1 MRKMICVLF
10 FLFFISLNI
19 FSYNFIVNKQIAY
32 TLFSNKQVLII
43 NYNKHNFNSEIFLK
57 KLVDFSK
64 KEKVNISQ
72 YNFLDEKTLNIYTS
86 NIKDEPSLHIRD
98 WKQPSKE
105 RYLSNFEKISEKNV
119 MGSIKFPSSTW
130 KIKYLDINQVNNVGI
145 GNRFYISTTDNII
158 TEKAIRQFSNFGDV
172 SLESNNTINSYM
184 FNTTLAL
191 LVLLS
196 IIILFIGILYFAIKN
211 RKQLILHKLWG
222 YSKIKSLFFLPNLF
236 LKPFVIIILFV
247 ALLIVILTFTFN
259 LNDWIII
266 YAKLYILNIIIAI
279 LLLTGYK
286 IMITT
291 VLYNNSDISGATKG
305 SMPFKK
311 FQMLSLG
318 FKLVITVLLFNVIAL
333 SFTNLFDLKQQL
345 KNKSYWNK
353 TQTIYKLNVT
363 DTGIDYSNLK
373 NDREKNDKLNKLY
386 HELESHKNAFI
397 MYADNYSV
405 LERKGGKPIYFYTLN
420 STKENEVYSPSG
432 RNVTISPNY
441 LKINPI
447 IGIKGKQ
454 ITKKQLNLDPN
465 TLNLLVPKKYAKFKE
480 KIIKA
485 YKEQF
490 YFQKVEVENMYNK
503 EIGHT
508 SNALKKDRLKIN
520 IIYTENSQKYFT
532 FNSELGDI
540 NKKNNI
546 VDPIATIFT
555 GNVDT
560 SYIGAYA
567 TTSLFFYDDSEGMA
581 YQKLVPY
588 LEKTHTKNL
597 INASVSV
604 YKELSEQIARI
615 QNMFIQNLIGSVIA
629 IILSMA
635 FLVSYI
641 WTYYSVNAY
650 NLYLKEIFGYSYW
663 KRNKHLIIFS
673 LTSNFLLGAGV
684 SLYYNLNLLIIFI
697 FLFIGLELIVLYI
710 MSRYLNRKNMNK
722 ILKGDRI

>member
-1 MRKMICVLF
+1 
-10 FLFFISLNI
+10 
-19 FSYNFIVNKQIAY
+19 
-32 TLFSNKQVLII
+32 
-43 NYNKHNFNSEIFLK
+43 
-57 KLVDFSK
+57 
-64 KEKVNISQ
+64 
-72 YNFLDEKTLNIYTS
+72 
-86 NIKDEPSLHIRD
+86 
-98 WKQPSKE
+98 
-105 RYLSNFEKISEKNV
+105 

-373 NDREKNDKLNKLY
+373 NDREK
-386 HELESHKNAFI
+386 
-397 MYADNYSV
+397 M
-405 LERKGGKPIYFYTLN
+405 
-420 STKENEVYSPSG
+420 
-432 RNVTISPNY
+432 
-441 LKINPI
+441 IN
-447 IGIKGKQ
+447 
-454 ITKKQLNLDPN
+454 
-465 TLNLLVPKKYAKFKE
+465 
-480 KIIKA
+480 
-485 YKEQF
+485 
-490 YFQKVEVENMYNK
+490 
-503 EIGHT
+503 
-508 SNALKKDRLKIN
+508 
-520 IIYTENSQKYFT
+520 
-532 FNSELGDI
+532 
-540 NKKNNI
+540 
-546 VDPIATIFT
+546 
-555 GNVDT
+555 
-560 SYIGAYA
+560 
-567 TTSLFFYDDSEGMA
+567 
-581 YQKLVPY
+581 
-588 LEKTHTKNL
+588 
-597 INASVSV
+597 
-604 YKELSEQIARI
+604 
-615 QNMFIQNLIGSVIA
+615 
-629 IILSMA
+629 
-635 FLVSYI
+635 
-641 WTYYSVNAY
+641 
-650 NLYLKEIFGYSYW
+650 
-663 KRNKHLIIFS
+663 
-673 LTSNFLLGAGV
+673 
-684 SLYYNLNLLIIFI
+684 
-697 FLFIGLELIVLYI
+697 
-710 MSRYLNRKNMNK
+710 
-722 ILKGDRI
+722 